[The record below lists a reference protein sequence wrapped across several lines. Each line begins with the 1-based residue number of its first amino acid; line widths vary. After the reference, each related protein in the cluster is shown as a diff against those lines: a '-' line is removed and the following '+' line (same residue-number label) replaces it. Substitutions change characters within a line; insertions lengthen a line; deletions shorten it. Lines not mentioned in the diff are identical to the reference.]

1 MTSDSEP
8 LVPSPCI
15 GLCEL
20 DRESALCKGCLRT
33 IDEIAAWG
41 RLDAPARRRVLA
53 ALELRAADSRIA
65 ELRDRWEA
73 EARGE
78 ATSRDSRE

>member
-1 MTSDSEP
+1 MTSESEP

-20 DRESALCKGCLRT
+20 DRESALCQGCLRT

-41 RLDAPARRRVLA
+41 SLDASARQRVLA
-53 ALELRAADSRIA
+53 ALERRASDPRIA
-65 ELRDRWEA
+65 DLRDRWEA

-78 ATSRDSRE
+78 RAPRDPGE